1 MTESTRSKIL
11 GQALKIIL
19 FSILFL
25 FFIQLLTEFVEAIY
39 LFGLLGSDIPPEIG
53 MVLFFLSPLLL
64 YAFRGR
70 ISPRVLQTLATIV
83 ILSRAVEI
91 ALPTRGRMIVS
102 GIGVAAWLLLA
113 PGLLSQPRSA
123 FDRRRLAQLAG
134 AALALALITS
144 ILMRALHS
152 GSDLSAFGIEIGVEN
167 GC

>member
-83 ILSRAVEI
+83 ILSRAV
-91 ALPTRGRMIVS
+91 AVS
-102 GIGVAAWLLLA
+102 
-113 PGLLSQPRSA
+113 RS
-123 FDRRRLAQLAG
+123 G
-134 AALALALITS
+134 PS
-144 ILMRALHS
+144 
-152 GSDLSAFGIEIGVEN
+152 
-167 GC
+167 